1 MRYVILG
8 AGAIGATI
16 GGRLAEGGCDVTLVG
31 RGEHAAAVQRNGLV
45 LAMPDGVSLLP
56 IPMLTM
62 DQLRLSAA
70 DVLILAVKSQD
81 TAQLLNQLAAIGVED
96 GVRVDDLPVF
106 CAQNGIANEDAALR
120 CFSRV
125 YGVCVNVPATHVE
138 PGVIEAAG
146 SPVSGVLQLGR
157 YPAGPPD
164 DLVHSVAADL
174 SRCGLTSSVH
184 ADVMPWKRAKLLSNL
199 ANALQVLCTGGLQRR
214 AAAGGGAVGEVM
226 ARLRA
231 EASACFTAA
240 GWIVTDAQ
248 AYRAETSG
256 FEVVAVGGRPR
267 SGGSTWQSVERGL
280 PTVETDFLNGEV
292 VRLGRLHGVPTPVNA
307 AVQARMREITRR
319 SLTPR
324 SLEPADL
331 LVP

>member
-16 GGRLAEGGCDVTLVG
+16 GGRLAEEGCDVILVG
-31 RGEHAAAVQRNGLV
+31 RGEHAAAVKRDGLV
-45 LAMPDGVSLLP
+45 LAMPDRVTRLPVS
-56 IPMLTM
+56 MLTM
-62 DQLRLSAA
+62 DELRLDAA

-81 TAQLLNQLAAIGVED
+81 TAQLLTQLATVGGED
-96 GVRVDDLPVF
+96 GVCAFDLPVF

-120 CFSRV
+120 CFSHV
-125 YGVCVNVPATHVE
+125 YGVCVNVPATHLE

-146 SPVSGVLQLGR
+146 SPVTGILQLGR
-157 YPAGPPD
+157 YPAGAPEE
-164 DLVHSVAADL
+164 VVTAVAADL
-174 SRCGLTSSVH
+174 SRCGFMTSVQD
-184 ADVMPWKRAKLLSNL
+184 DVMPWKRAKLLSNL
-199 ANALQVLCTGGLQRR
+199 ANALQVLFIGGFQRR
-214 AAAGGGAVGEVM
+214 APDDGARGEVM

-231 EASACFTAA
+231 EASACFSAA
-240 GWIVTDAQ
+240 GWRVTDSDT
-248 AYRAETSG
+248 YRAGTSALQI
-256 FEVVAVGGRPR
+256 VAVGGRPR

-319 SLTPR
+319 SLPPG

>member
-8 AGAIGATI
+8 AGAIGATV
-16 GGRLAEGGCDVTLVG
+16 GGLLAAGGCDVALVG
-31 RGEHAAAVQRNGLV
+31 RGEHAAAVKRNGLV
-45 LAMPDGVSLLP
+45 LATPDRVSRLP
-56 IPMLTM
+56 IPMLTV
-62 DQLRLSAA
+62 DELRLQDA
-70 DVLILAVKSQD
+70 DVLVLAVKSQD
-81 TAQLLNQLAAIGVED
+81 TAQLLNQLATVGVED
-96 GVRVDDLPVF
+96 GVCAGDLPVF

-120 CFSRV
+120 CFSHV
-125 YGVCVNVPATHVE
+125 YGVCVNVPATHLE

-146 SPVSGVLQLGR
+146 SPVSGILQLGR

-164 DLVHSVAADL
+164 DLVHAVAADL
-174 SRCGLTSSVH
+174 GRCGLPSEVH

-199 ANALQVLCTGGLQRR
+199 ANALQVLCTGGDQRR
-214 AAAGGGAVGEVM
+214 PPVDGARAEVT

-231 EASACFTAA
+231 EATACFTAA
-240 GWIVTDAQ
+240 GWDVTDGQ
-248 AYRAETSG
+248 AYRAGTSR
-256 FEVVAVGGRPR
+256 FQIVAVGGRPR

-319 SLTPR
+319 SLTPG

>member
-45 LAMPDGVSLLP
+45 LAMPDRVSRQP
-56 IPMLTM
+56 VPMRTM
-62 DQLRLSAA
+62 DELRLSAE

-81 TAQLLNQLAAIGVED
+81 TAQVLNQLAAVDVEE

-125 YGVCVNVPATHVE
+125 YGVCVNVPATHLE

-146 SPVSGVLQLGR
+146 SPVSGILQLGR

-164 DLVHSVAADL
+164 DLVHAVAADL
-174 SRCGLTSSVH
+174 GRSGFTSSVH

-199 ANALQVLCTGGLQRR
+199 ANALQVLCTGGSQRW
-214 AAAGGGAVGEVM
+214 AAADGALGEVM

-231 EASACFTAA
+231 EALACFGAA
-240 GWIVTDAQ
+240 GWSVTDAR
-248 AYRAETSG
+248 AYRAGTSG
-256 FEVVAVGGRPR
+256 FEIAAVGGRAR

-292 VRLGRLHGVPTPVNA
+292 VRLGRLHGVPAPVNA

-324 SLEPADL
+324 SLDPADL
-331 LVP
+331 LAP

>member
-16 GGRLAEGGCDVTLVG
+16 GGRLAEEGCDVTLVG

-45 LAMPDGVSLLP
+45 LAMPDRVSQLP

-62 DQLRLSAA
+62 DQLRLTAA

-81 TAQLLNQLAAIGVED
+81 TAQLLNQIAAVGVD
-96 GVRVDDLPVF
+96 DNVRVDDLPVF

-120 CFSRV
+120 CFGRV

-146 SPVSGVLQLGR
+146 SPVSGILQLGR

-164 DLVHSVAADL
+164 DLVQAVAADL

-199 ANALQVLCTGGLQRR
+199 ANALQVLCKGGLQRQ
-214 AAAGGGAVGEVM
+214 AAANGALGEVL

-231 EASACFTAA
+231 EALACFGAA
-240 GWIVTDAQ
+240 GWLVTDSR

-256 FEVVAVGGRPR
+256 FEIAAVGGRPR

-292 VRLGRLHGVPTPVNA
+292 VRLGRLHGVPAPVNA
-307 AVQARMREITRR
+307 AVQARMREITRQ
-319 SLTPR
+319 SLVPR
-324 SLEPADL
+324 SIEPADL
-331 LVP
+331 LVS

>member
-31 RGEHAAAVQRNGLV
+31 RGEHAAAVKRNGLV
-45 LAMPDGVSLLP
+45 LALPDRVSRLP

-62 DQLRLSAA
+62 DELRLHAA

-81 TAQLLNQLAAIGVED
+81 TAHLLNQLAAVGVED
-96 GVRVDDLPVF
+96 GAGVGDLPVF
-106 CAQNGIANEDAALR
+106 CAQNGVANEDAALR
-120 CFSRV
+120 YVDRV
-125 YGVCVNVPATHVE
+125 YGVCVNLPATHLE

-146 SPVSGVLQLGR
+146 SPVSGILQLGR

-164 DLVHSVAADL
+164 DLVQAVATDL
-174 SRCGLTSSVH
+174 GRCGLTSSVH

-199 ANALQVLCTGGLQRR
+199 ANALQVLCTGGFQRW
-214 AAAGGGAVGEVM
+214 APADGALGEVM
-226 ARLRA
+226 AQLRA
-231 EASACFTAA
+231 EALACFGAA
-240 GWIVTDAQ
+240 GWTVTDAR
-248 AYRAETSG
+248 AYRAGTSG
-256 FEVVAVGGRPR
+256 FEIVAVCGRPR
-267 SGGSTWQSVERGL
+267 SGGSTWQSVQRGL

-324 SLEPADL
+324 SIEPADL
-331 LVP
+331 LAR

>member
-31 RGEHAAAVQRNGLV
+31 RGEHAAAVKRNGLV
-45 LAMPDGVSLLP
+45 LAMPDRVSRLP
-56 IPMLTM
+56 IPMCTVAE
-62 DQLRLSAA
+62 LRLHAD

-81 TAQLLNQLAAIGVED
+81 TAQLLNQLAVVGVEE
-96 GVRVDDLPVF
+96 GVRVGDLPVF

-125 YGVCVNVPATHVE
+125 YGVCVNVPAMHLE
-138 PGVIEAAG
+138 PGLIEAAG
-146 SPVSGVLQLGR
+146 APVSGTLQLGR

-164 DLVHSVAADL
+164 DLVYAVAADL
-174 SRCGLTSSVH
+174 GRCGLTSSVH

-199 ANALQVLCTGGLQRR
+199 ANALQVLCAGGVQRR
-214 AAAGGGAVGEVM
+214 TPADGALGEVV

-231 EASACFTAA
+231 EALACFDAV
-240 GWIVTDAQ
+240 GWSVTDAR
-248 AYRAETSG
+248 AYRAGTSG
-256 FEVVAVGGRPR
+256 FEIAAVGGRPR

-307 AVQARMREITRR
+307 AVQARMRDITRR
-319 SLTPR
+319 SLPSG

>member
-16 GGRLAEGGCDVTLVG
+16 GGRLAEAGCDVALVG
-31 RGEHAAAVQRNGLV
+31 RGEHAAVVKRNGLV
-45 LAMPDGVSLLP
+45 LAMPDRVSRLA
-56 IPMLTM
+56 IPMLTV
-62 DQLRLSAA
+62 DELRLDAA

-81 TAQLLNQLAAIGVED
+81 TAQLLNQLAAAGVGD
-96 GVRVDDLPVF
+96 GASVGDIPVF
-106 CAQNGIANEDAALR
+106 CAQNGVANEDAALR

-125 YGVCVNVPATHVE
+125 YGVCVNLPATHLE
-138 PGVIEAAG
+138 PGVIEAEG

-157 YPAGPPD
+157 YPAAPPD
-164 DLVHSVAADL
+164 DLVHAVAADL
-174 SRCGLTSSVH
+174 GRSGLTSFVR
-184 ADVMPWKRAKLLSNL
+184 ADVMAWKRAKLLSNL
-199 ANALQVLCTGGLQRR
+199 INALQVLCIGAFQWR
-214 AAAGGGAVGEVM
+214 ARADGALGEVV

-231 EASACFTAA
+231 EGSTCFAAA
-240 GWIVTDAQ
+240 GWTVTDPAAYQ
-248 AYRAETSG
+248 AEAGG
-256 FEVVAVGGRPR
+256 FRILPVGGRPR

-292 VRLGRLHGVPTPVNA
+292 VRLGRLYGVPTPVNA

-319 SLTPR
+319 SLAPV

-331 LVP
+331 LVV

>member
-16 GGRLAEGGCDVTLVG
+16 GGRLAEAGCDVALVG
-31 RGEHAAAVQRNGLV
+31 RGEHARAVKRNGLV
-45 LAMPDGVSLLP
+45 LAMPDRVSRLP
-56 IPMLTM
+56 IPMLTI
-62 DQLRLSAA
+62 DELVLDAA

-81 TAQLLNQLAAIGVED
+81 TAQLLNQLAAVGVED
-96 GVRVDDLPVF
+96 GACVGGLPVL
-106 CAQNGIANEDAALR
+106 CAQNGVANEDAALR

-125 YGVCVNVPATHVE
+125 YGVCVNLPATHLE
-138 PGVIEAAG
+138 PGVIEASGA
-146 SPVSGVLQLGR
+146 PVSGILQLGR

-164 DLVHSVAADL
+164 DLVRAVAADL
-174 SRCGLTSSVH
+174 DRSGLTSFVQ
-184 ADVMPWKRAKLLSNL
+184 ADVMAWKRAKLLSNL
-199 ANALQVLCTGGLQRR
+199 ANALQVLCIGGFQRR
-214 AAAGGGAVGEVM
+214 ARDDGALGEVV

-240 GWIVTDAQ
+240 GLTVTDAAAYQ
-248 AYRAETSG
+248 AGTSG
-256 FEVVAVGGRPR
+256 FQIVPVGGRSR

-292 VRLGRLHGVPTPVNA
+292 ARLGRLYAVPTPVND

-319 SLTPR
+319 SRAPGT
-324 SLEPADL
+324 LEAADL
-331 LVP
+331 LAV

>member
-31 RGEHAAAVQRNGLV
+31 RGAHAAAVQRNGLV
-45 LAMPDGVSLLP
+45 LAMPDRVIRLP
-56 IPMLTM
+56 IPMLTV
-62 DQLRLSAA
+62 DQLRLTAA

-81 TAQLLNQLAAIGVED
+81 TAQLLNELAAVGVED
-96 GVRVDDLPVF
+96 DARIDELPVF

-146 SPVSGVLQLGR
+146 SPVSGILQLGR

-164 DLVHSVAADL
+164 DLVHAVAADL
-174 SRCGLTSSVH
+174 DRCGLTSSVH

-199 ANALQVLCTGGLQRR
+199 ANALQVLCTGGLQGWGR
-214 AAAGGGAVGEVM
+214 ADGAHGELM

-231 EASACFTAA
+231 EALACFGAA
-240 GWIVTDAQ
+240 GWVVTDAR
-248 AYRAETSG
+248 AYRVGTSG
-256 FEVVAVGGRPR
+256 LEIAAVDGQPR
-267 SGGSTWQSVERGL
+267 RGGSTWQSVERGL

-319 SLTPR
+319 SLPPR

>member
-31 RGEHAAAVQRNGLV
+31 RGAHAAAVQRNGLV
-45 LAMPDGVSLLP
+45 LAMPDRVSRLP
-56 IPMLTM
+56 IAMRTM
-62 DQLRLSAA
+62 EQVRLSAV

-81 TAQLLNQLAAIGVED
+81 TAQLLNQLATVGVED
-96 GVRVDDLPVF
+96 GVRVDELPVF

-120 CFSRV
+120 CFGRV

-138 PGVIEAAG
+138 AGVIEAAG

-164 DLVHSVAADL
+164 DLVHAVAADL

-199 ANALQVLCTGGLQRR
+199 ANALQVLCTGGFQRR
-214 AAAGGGAVGEVM
+214 AAADGAVGEVM

-231 EASACFTAA
+231 EALACFDAA
-240 GWIVTDAQ
+240 GWIVTDAR
-248 AYRAETSG
+248 AYRDGTSG
-256 FEVVAVGGRPR
+256 FEIAAVGGRPR
-267 SGGSTWQSVERGL
+267 SGGSTWQSVARGL

-307 AVQARMREITRR
+307 AVQARMREIIRR

>member
-31 RGEHAAAVQRNGLV
+31 RGVHAAAVQRNGLV
-45 LAMPDGVSLLP
+45 LAMPDRVSRLT
-56 IPMLTM
+56 IPMLTV
-62 DQLRLSAA
+62 DELRLSAA
-70 DVLILAVKSQD
+70 DVLVLAVKSQD
-81 TAQLLNQLAAIGVED
+81 TSQLLNQLATVGVED

-120 CFSRV
+120 CFSGV
-125 YGVCVNVPATHVE
+125 YGVCVNVPATHLE

-157 YPAGPPD
+157 YPAGAPD
-164 DLVHSVAADL
+164 DLVHAVAADL
-174 SRCGLTSSVH
+174 GRCGLTSSVH

-199 ANALQVLCTGGLQRR
+199 ANALQVLCTGGFQRR
-214 AAAGGGAVGEVM
+214 AAGDGALGEVT

-240 GWIVTDAQ
+240 GLIVTDSQ
-248 AYRAETSG
+248 AYRAGTSG
-256 FEVVAVGGRPR
+256 FEIVTVGGRPR
-267 SGGSTWQSVERGL
+267 DGGSTWQSVERGL

-307 AVQARMREITRR
+307 AVQARMRQITQR

-324 SLEPADL
+324 SLEPTDL

>member
-8 AGAIGATI
+8 AGAVGATI

-31 RGEHAAAVQRNGLV
+31 RGAHAAAVQRNGLV
-45 LAMPDGVSLLP
+45 LAMPDRVSRLP
-56 IPMLTM
+56 IPMLTV
-62 DQLRLSAA
+62 DQLRLTAA

-81 TAQLLNQLAAIGVED
+81 TAQLLNQLATVGVED
-96 GVRVDDLPVF
+96 GVRADELPVF
-106 CAQNGIANEDAALR
+106 CAQNGIANEDAVLR

-146 SPVSGVLQLGR
+146 SPVSGILQLGR

-164 DLVHSVAADL
+164 DPADAVAADL

-199 ANALQVLCTGGLQRR
+199 ANALQVLCIGGFQRW
-214 AAAGGGAVGEVM
+214 APADGALGEVM

-231 EASACFTAA
+231 EALACFGAA
-240 GWIVTDAQ
+240 GWIVTDPR
-248 AYRAETSG
+248 AYRAGTSG
-256 FEVVAVGGRPR
+256 FEIAAVDGRPR

-307 AVQARMREITRR
+307 AVQVRMREVIRR

>member
-8 AGAIGATI
+8 PGAIGATI

-31 RGEHAAAVQRNGLV
+31 RGAHAAAVRRNGLV
-45 LAMPDGVSLLP
+45 LAMPDRVSRLP
-56 IPMLTM
+56 IRMLTV
-62 DQLRLSAA
+62 DELRLSAA

-81 TAQLLNQLAAIGVED
+81 TAPLLNQLAAVGVEA

-125 YGVCVNVPATHVE
+125 YGVCVNVPATHLE

-146 SPVSGVLQLGR
+146 SPVSGILQLGR

-164 DLVHSVAADL
+164 DLVRAVAADL
-174 SRCGLTSSVH
+174 GRCGLTSSVH

-199 ANALQVLCTGGLQRR
+199 ANALQVLCTGGFQRR
-214 AAAGGGAVGEVM
+214 APDDGALGEVM

-240 GWIVTDAQ
+240 GWMVTNTQ
-248 AYRAETSG
+248 AYRAGTSG
-256 FEVVAVGGRPR
+256 FQIVAVGGRPR

-292 VRLGRLHGVPTPVNA
+292 ARLGRLHGVPAPVNA

-319 SLTPR
+319 SLTPG

>member
-31 RGEHAAAVQRNGLV
+31 RGAHAAAVQRNGLV
-45 LAMPDGVSLLP
+45 LAMPDRVIRLP
-56 IPMLTM
+56 IPMLTV
-62 DQLRLSAA
+62 DQLRLTAA

-81 TAQLLNQLAAIGVED
+81 TAQLLNELAAVGVED
-96 GVRVDDLPVF
+96 DARIDELPVF

-146 SPVSGVLQLGR
+146 SPVSGILQLGR

-164 DLVHSVAADL
+164 DLVHAVAADL
-174 SRCGLTSSVH
+174 DRCGLTSSVH

-199 ANALQVLCTGGLQRR
+199 ANALQVLCTGGLHGWGR
-214 AAAGGGAVGEVM
+214 ADGARGELM

-231 EASACFTAA
+231 EALACFGAA
-240 GWIVTDAQ
+240 GWIATDTR
-248 AYRAETSG
+248 AYRVGTSG
-256 FEVVAVGGRPR
+256 LEIAAVDGQPR
-267 SGGSTWQSVERGL
+267 RGGSTWQSVQRGL

-319 SLTPR
+319 SLPPR

>member
-16 GGRLAEGGCDVTLVG
+16 GGRLAEGDCDVTLVG
-31 RGEHAAAVQRNGLV
+31 RGEHAAAVKRNGLV
-45 LAMPDGVSLLP
+45 LVMPDRVSRLP
-56 IPMLTM
+56 IPMLTV
-62 DQLRLSAA
+62 DELRLQPD

-81 TAQLLNQLAAIGVED
+81 TAQLLNQLAAVRAED
-96 GVRVDDLPVF
+96 GVRVGDLPVL

-125 YGVCVNVPATHVE
+125 YGVCVNLPATHLE

-146 SPVSGVLQLGR
+146 SPVSGILQLGR
-157 YPAGPPD
+157 YPAAPPD
-164 DLVHSVAADL
+164 DLAHAVAADL
-174 SRCGLTSSVH
+174 GRCGLTSEVH

-199 ANALQVLCTGGLQRR
+199 ANALQVLCTGGFQRR
-214 AAAGGGAVGEVM
+214 APGDGALGEVL

-231 EASACFTAA
+231 EAGACFTAA
-240 GWIVTDAQ
+240 GWSVTDAH
-248 AYRAETSG
+248 AYRTGTSG
-256 FEVVAVGGRPR
+256 FQIVAVGGRPR
-267 SGGSTWQSVERGL
+267 SGGSTWQSVQRGL

-292 VRLGRLHGVPTPVNA
+292 VRLGRLHGVATPVNA
-307 AVQARMREITRR
+307 AVQARMREITWR
-319 SLTPR
+319 SLMPR

-331 LVP
+331 LVA